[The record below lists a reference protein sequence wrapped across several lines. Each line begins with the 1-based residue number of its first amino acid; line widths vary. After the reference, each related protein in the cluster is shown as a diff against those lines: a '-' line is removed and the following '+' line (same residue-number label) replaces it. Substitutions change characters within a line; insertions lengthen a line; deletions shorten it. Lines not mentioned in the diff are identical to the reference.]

1 MDKENLT
8 EEERKSITEDMIT
21 VADKIAEADL
31 NNKKF
36 LDRMGNKILLGVGM
50 ITLAVAAA
58 LGVNAN
64 LGAGDIPEL
73 GDNNDNDYEE
83 V

>member
-1 MDKENLT
+1 
-8 EEERKSITEDMIT
+8 MIT

-36 LDRMGNKILLGVGM
+36 LEKMGHLALWGFGVAIVG
-50 ITLAVAAA
+50 LAAV

-64 LGAGDIPEL
+64 IDGSDMPEL
-73 GDNNDNDYEE
+73 EDNSNDDDYE
-83 V
+83 VI